1 MTEGY
6 EKATEMRI
14 RHTMRRVSDLD
25 KSIDFYTRLLGMRVM
40 RRIDRPEGKHAIAFV
55 GYGEELE
62 TAAIELTH
70 DWSQDDFV
78 IGDGFGHIAVSTP
91 DLYGLC
97 ERLGKEG
104 VEIPRPPGPLPHG
117 GGNVIAFIKDPDGYL
132 IELGERA

>member
-1 MTEGY
+1 MTEAF

-14 RHTMRRVSDLD
+14 RHTMLRVCDLD

-40 RRIDRPEGKHAIAFV
+40 RRIDRPEAKFSIVFV
-55 GYGEELE
+55 GYGDEKE

-70 DWSQDDFV
+70 NWGQDDYV

-91 DLYGLC
+91 DLHGLC
-97 ERLGKEG
+97 ERLEKEG

-117 GGNVIAFIKDPDGYL
+117 GGNVVAFIKDPDGYL